1 MSLFLTAEYPLG
13 MAAILPTGWSTCCL
27 SRLQGMEKI
36 QAGKVQVPGMESKG
50 DCILTAYQIQK
61 QDEEGVRNF
70 SVPSEQL
77 LSACRRS

>member
-1 MSLFLTAEYPLG
+1 MLILWWVQFLMTLFLTSEYALG

-50 DCILTAYQIQK
+50 DCILTAIKYM
-61 QDEEGVRNF
+61 ETR
-70 SVPSEQL
+70 
-77 LSACRRS
+77 